1 MSNKYRVFK
10 VVKTDIPRDRHPQQ
24 FEGSLGYEFYEKE
37 QASGRVREFNHETG
51 PERDR
56 RYWEK
61 FEDLVWDIKETLLLL
76 QTPPATPPALPDV
89 PYEKTIYLAETTAD
103 LSAEHD
109 SIRRELTQHGY
120 HILPRED
127 LPRNVTAQELA
138 NSVRAYLQS
147 SMMSIHLLGARS
159 GFVPEGGARSIV
171 RLQLDLTL
179 ERRTDRDFKRIIWV
193 PKGLEDSAE
202 TEEAQK
208 QFINDL
214 LRDSSTQ
221 QEAEL
226 LRDKIEDLKT
236 FMHTALKPA
245 PEPVV
250 QVHGSQSLASVY
262 LICDKS
268 DYEETSL
275 LESYLTAQQCEV
287 LPSLPDGDETLVAQY
302 HRESLLECDAVLVYY
317 NRASE
322 GWAQM
327 KRLELL
333 KLSGLGRM
341 KPVLAKAF
349 YISGDQTPQKE
360 RFRSN
365 EAIVIKRYGGFL
377 SESLVPFLAAIG
389 RAQRESP

>member
-1 MSNKYRVFK
+1 
-10 VVKTDIPRDRHPQQ
+10 
-24 FEGSLGYEFYEKE
+24 
-37 QASGRVREFNHETG
+37 
-51 PERDR
+51 
-56 RYWEK
+56 
-61 FEDLVWDIKETLLLL
+61 
-76 QTPPATPPALPDV
+76 
-89 PYEKTIYLAETTAD
+89 
-103 LSAEHD
+103 
-109 SIRRELTQHGY
+109 
-120 HILPRED
+120 
-127 LPRNVTAQELA
+127 
-138 NSVRAYLQS
+138 
-147 SMMSIHLLGARS
+147 
-159 GFVPEGGARSIV
+159 V

-179 ERRTDRDFKRIIWV
+179 ERRTDLNFKRIIWV
-193 PKGLEDSAE
+193 PKGLEGSAE
-202 TEEAQK
+202 TEEAQQ

-214 LRDSSTQ
+214 LRDSSAQ

-236 FMHTALKPA
+236 FMHAALKPA
-245 PEPVV
+245 PDPVV
-250 QVHGSQSLASVY
+250 QVHGSQSLARVY
-262 LICDKS
+262 LIFDKS
-268 DYEETSL
+268 DFEETSP
-275 LESYLTAQQCEV
+275 LESFLAQQCEV
-287 LPSLPDGDETLVAQY
+287 LPSLPDSDTLVAQY

-333 KLSGLGRM
+333 KLPGLGRM